1 MELKWLEDFVMLAR
15 EGSFSRAAALRNVTQ
30 PAYSRRI
37 RALEHWLGVTLIDR
51 SASPVALT
59 SYGEEFLPHARQIIG
74 DALGVRQDF
83 QLAQSADKQL
93 VRVVTLHTL
102 SISVVPS
109 LIVRFL
115 AERPRARLEVLPSI
129 QGLDSHYDA
138 LDSGAAHVLV
148 AYGRARSGR
157 KLSAYEE
164 VTISKDAFIPV
175 ATPRFVADRGGR
187 GFPKAKGS
195 VPHISY
201 RPFTF
206 SHGYIAQ
213 IVETLPIQLHQAV
226 ECSLSET
233 QKALLL
239 QGIGFGWLPGS
250 CVAAE
255 LASGALVQALEDRFV
270 VPVDIQA
277 VRLANLTH
285 PMALLFWST
294 LVGRTAADAASCT
307 LGMGQPAPLATSV

>member
-51 SASPVALT
+51 SASPVTLT

-74 DALGVRQDF
+74 DALAVRQDF

-93 VRVVTLHTL
+93 VRLVTLHTL
-102 SISVVPS
+102 SITLVPS
-109 LIVRFL
+109 LVVPFL
-115 AERPRARLEVLPSI
+115 QERPRARLEILPSI
-129 QGLDSHYDA
+129 QGLDTHFDA
-138 LDSGAAHVLV
+138 LDSGAAHVLI
-148 AYGRARSGR
+148 AYGRARNGR
-157 KLSAYEE
+157 KTSAYEE
-164 VTISKDAFIPV
+164 LTLSKDAFVPV
-175 ATPRFVADRGGR
+175 ATPGFIEGRGGP
-187 GFPKAKGS
+187 GFPKAKES

-201 RPFTF
+201 RAFTF
-206 SHGYIAQ
+206 SHGYIAPM
-213 IVETLPIQLHQAV
+213 VETLPISLHHVV

-239 QGIGFGWLPGS
+239 QGIGFGWLPRS

-255 LASGALVQALEDRFV
+255 LASGALIQALDDRFV
-270 VPVDIQA
+270 VPVDVQA

-285 PMALLFWST
+285 PMALLLWRT
-294 LVGRTAADAASCT
+294 LVNRDARIAASCS
-307 LGMGQPAPLATSV
+307 LGMGQPTSLGTTV